1 MDKDYKDCVAEKDKC
16 YQALGAQAY
25 KDKEYKK
32 SVDYYEKVVKT
43 DVSKKIANG
52 KLAFANANKNA
63 ANETTMTYLG
73 ELRYDGNE
81 KAQKLYSELVK
92 WNIESFVNS
101 SEKDLDKGSNSIK
114 TKDGSDIYIHTS
126 FGFDGDDSMKISGY
140 VVYADGNKS
149 DVITFSDPVVDGWS
163 TWVKISGDSAP
174 KGVTYLYLQ
183 NETTKKIIEVYPFTI
198 K

>member
-1 MDKDYKDCVAEKDKC
+1 MRR
-16 YQALGAQAY
+16 
-25 KDKEYKK
+25 
-32 SVDYYEKVVKT
+32 
-43 DVSKKIANG
+43 KIANG

>member
-1 MDKDYKDCVAEKDKC
+1 
-16 YQALGAQAY
+16 
-25 KDKEYKK
+25 
-32 SVDYYEKVVKT
+32 
-43 DVSKKIANG
+43 
-52 KLAFANANKNA
+52 
-63 ANETTMTYLG
+63 MTYLG

-149 DVITFSDPVVDGWS
+149 DVITFSPLLNLSQPRSLSDLPKPVLPLLRWS
-163 TWVKISGDSAP
+163 GSCKTAAPEPAEGRVLCFSFSVSFSSVLPVFLFGKIRFPLFFPFVIYNHSNSPTA
-174 KGVTYLYLQ
+174 
-183 NETTKKIIEVYPFTI
+183 YPGFRWC
-198 K
+198 